1 MEHNVRQ
8 TVITVALVVG
18 VAATIVTA
26 QAALPR
32 SAPESVG
39 LDSARLN
46 QASSLLKQ
54 FVAEQKIAGA
64 VASVARRG
72 KVVYLEAAGF
82 QNLESRTPM
91 TEQSLF
97 RIYSMTKAVT
107 AVAAMIL
114 QEEGRFDLRDPVT
127 KYLPEFKN
135 VSVQVAPDRETRA
148 PQREITVA
156 DLLLHTSGLSHRTS
170 ELYRTGKVRSRSIAL
185 PQFITNIVR
194 TPLMEDPGTRY
205 RYSEGTTVVGRLI
218 EIWSGKPLD
227 VFMKERVLDPL
238 GMRDTSF
245 WVGPEDRGRLTT
257 VYAAQQ
263 TGGLRAYEIEEVP
276 FTDRPALLEGAVG
289 LVSTAPDFMRFCQ
302 MLLNRGELDGVRIL
316 SAKTVEAITSNG
328 LAEHVQRARGG
339 GMGWALANVNV
350 VIDPSA
356 VEGSPNL
363 GEYGW
368 DGSAGTIFWI
378 DPKEEL
384 ITILMTQNS
393 PANPDSLRQRFKA
406 LVMSAVGPRL
416 R

>member
-135 VSVQVAPDRETRA
+135 VRVQVAPDRETRA

-170 ELYRTGKVRSRSIAL
+170 ELYRTGKVRSRSIA
-185 PQFITNIVR
+185 
-194 TPLMEDPGTRY
+194 
-205 RYSEGTTVVGRLI
+205 
-218 EIWSGKPLD
+218 
-227 VFMKERVLDPL
+227 
-238 GMRDTSF
+238 
-245 WVGPEDRGRLTT
+245 
-257 VYAAQQ
+257 
-263 TGGLRAYEIEEVP
+263 
-276 FTDRPALLEGAVG
+276 
-289 LVSTAPDFMRFCQ
+289 
-302 MLLNRGELDGVRIL
+302 
-316 SAKTVEAITSNG
+316 
-328 LAEHVQRARGG
+328 
-339 GMGWALANVNV
+339 
-350 VIDPSA
+350 
-356 VEGSPNL
+356 
-363 GEYGW
+363 
-368 DGSAGTIFWI
+368 
-378 DPKEEL
+378 
-384 ITILMTQNS
+384 
-393 PANPDSLRQRFKA
+393 
-406 LVMSAVGPRL
+406 
-416 R
+416 